1 LEHINFY
8 PNFIENSIM
17 PQSRKRAGHHP
28 HHESSA
34 IPAKQ
39 RTKGRT
45 IWAILLGIFALVM
58 AFFAAGDNYFV
69 LAIAA
74 IAGAA
79 VGYVIGKSM
88 EADASHK

>member
-1 LEHINFY
+1 
-8 PNFIENSIM
+8 M
-17 PQSRKRAGHHP
+17 PQSRKRHGHHE
-28 HHESSA
+28 HHEPSA

-45 IWAILLGIFALVM
+45 IWAILIGIFALII
-58 AFFAAGDNYFV
+58 AFFAAGDNYV
-69 LAIAA
+69 VIAIAA

-79 VGYVIGKSM
+79 VGYMIGKSM

>member
-1 LEHINFY
+1 
-8 PNFIENSIM
+8 M
-17 PQSRKRAGHHP
+17 PESRKRPGHHQ
-28 HHESSA
+28 HHEPSA

-45 IWAILLGIFALVM
+45 IWAILLGIFALII
-58 AFFAAGDNYFV
+58 AFFAAGDNYV
-69 LAIAA
+69 ILAIAA